1 MQNWNLIGHAWAVRL
16 LQEHIRHDNVR
27 HAYLFTGPAGIGRRT
42 LALRFAQ
49 ALNCPAPL
57 APGVPCGECRT
68 CRRIAAMQHPD
79 LYLVQ
84 AERPGSTLKV
94 EQIRE
99 LQRGLSLAPYEARY
113 KIALLLRFEDAHPS
127 AANAL
132 LKTLEEPPPNVIVL
146 MTAGDAES
154 LLPTIASRCETLRL
168 RPLPVERVTRE
179 IAALRNL
186 PAKEAALAAHLSEGR
201 PGLALRLL
209 DDPALM
215 EARRQAVEILLTLL
229 PVSRVERFAAAES
242 LVKDRP
248 ALEKTLQTWL
258 SFWRDVFLLS
268 SGADVPLT
276 NLDYAEAIRSIAGQV
291 TFESGGAC
299 VQAVQRALERLE
311 KHVNPRLTVETLL
324 LDIPR
329 LQQHQT

>member
-16 LQEHIRHDNVR
+16 LQAHIRHNNVR
-27 HAYLFTGPAGIGRRT
+27 HAYLFTGPAGVGRRT

-49 ALNCPAPL
+49 ALTCPAPL
-57 APGVPCGECRT
+57 APGIPCGECRT
-68 CRRIAAMQHPD
+68 CRRITAMQHPD
-79 LYLVQ
+79 LYIVQ
-84 AERPGSTLKV
+84 SERPGSTLKV

-99 LQRGLSLAPYEARY
+99 LQRGLSLSPYEARY
-113 KIALLLRFEDAHPS
+113 KIALLLRFEEAHPG

-154 LLPTIASRCETLRL
+154 LLPTIASRCEVLRL
-168 RPLPVERVTRE
+168 RPLPVDTVARG
-179 IAALRNL
+179 IAALRSI
-186 PAKEAALAAHLSEGR
+186 PAKDARLAAHLGEGR

-215 EARRQAVEILLTLL
+215 DARRQAVETLL
-229 PVSRVERFAAAES
+229 SLLPAPRVERFAAAEN

-248 ALEKTLQTWL
+248 ALEAALQTWL
-258 SFWRDVFLLS
+258 SLWRDVFLLS
-268 SGADVPLT
+268 SGANVPLT
-276 NLDYAEAIRSIAGQV
+276 NLDYAEAIRAIAGQM
-291 TFESGGAC
+291 TFETAGAC
-299 VQAVQRALERLE
+299 VRAVRRALERLQ
-311 KHVNPRLTVETLL
+311 KHGNPRLTVETLL